1 MIIRNFGSLDLNL
14 LRVFDEVMVE
24 RSLTR
29 AGLRLSMTQPAVSNA
44 LRRLRDT
51 LGDELFRRNGFGVE
65 PTAYAQTI
73 WPTVRDALQQLKDTL
88 TPSTFDPATSER
100 TFVLTMADI
109 TANMLMP
116 ALMGE
121 LNAQAPRVNIRV
133 KPLLDRDPREAL
145 QSGEVEMAIGHFPGV
160 MAEISANHLQE
171 PTARFSHQRLYES
184 RYVVAMRRDHPLA
197 GRPIGLEEY
206 CAAQHLLVN
215 FSGRAQGYVDQAL
228 ADLGLERRVI
238 LTLNQF
244 ASAARVV
251 AHTDMVTTLPVH
263 FVAASGMAAALW
275 TSELP
280 LPVPPV
286 LVDALWCQALDTQ
299 PAHQWLRAA
308 VARASVLSLIE
319 T

>member
-65 PTAYAQTI
+65 PTPYAQTI

-116 ALMGE
+116 ALMRE
-121 LNAQAPRVNIRV
+121 LDTQAPRIHIRV
-133 KPLLDRDPREAL
+133 KPLIDRDPRAAL
-145 QSGEVEMAIGHFPGV
+145 LSGDVEMAIGHFPGV

-171 PTARFSHQRLYES
+171 PTTRFSHQRLYES

-197 GRPIGLEEY
+197 GRPIDLEEY

-228 ADLGLERRVI
+228 ANLGLERRVI

-251 AHTDMVTTLPVH
+251 AHTNMVTTLPVH
-263 FVAASGMAAALW
+263 FVAASGMAGSLW

-308 VARASVLSLIE
+308 VARAAALSLNE
-319 T
+319 N

>member
-65 PTAYAQTI
+65 PTPYAQTI

-109 TANMLMP
+109 TASMLMP
-116 ALMGE
+116 ALMRE
-121 LNAQAPRVNIRV
+121 VTAQAPKVNIRV
-133 KPLLDRDPREAL
+133 KPLIDRDPREAL

-160 MAEISANHLQE
+160 MAEIGANHLHG
-171 PTARFSHQRLYES
+171 PTTRFSHQRLYES

-197 GRPIGLEEY
+197 GRPIDLQAY

-228 ADLGLERRVI
+228 ADLGLARRVI

-251 AHTDMVTTLPVH
+251 AQTDMVTTLPVH
-263 FVAASGMAAALW
+263 FVVVSGMADSLW

-280 LPVPPV
+280 LAVPPV
-286 LVDALWCQALDTQ
+286 LVDAWWCQALDTQ

-308 VARASVLSLIE
+308 VARAAALSLVE
-319 T
+319 A

>member
-1 MIIRNFGSLDLNL
+1 MVIRNFGNLDLNL

-65 PTAYAQTI
+65 PTPYAQTI
-73 WPTVRDALQQLKDTL
+73 WPTVRGALQQLKDAL
-88 TPSTFDPATSER
+88 TPSRFDPVTSER

-116 ALMGE
+116 ALMRDV
-121 LNAQAPRVNIRV
+121 NALAPKVNIRV
-133 KPLLDRDPREAL
+133 KPLIDRDPRQAL
-145 QSGEVEMAIGHFPGV
+145 LNGEVEMAIGHFPGV
-160 MAEISANHLQE
+160 MAEISANHLKE
-171 PTARFSHQRLYES
+171 PTTRFSHQRLYES

-197 GRPIGLEEY
+197 GRPIALDEY
-206 CAAQHLLVN
+206 CVAQHLLVN

-228 ADLGLERRVI
+228 AERGLERRVI

-251 AHTDMVTTLPVH
+251 AQTDMVTTLPIH

-286 LVDALWCQALDTQ
+286 LVDALWSQTLDTQ

-308 VARASVLSLIE
+308 VSRAAVLSLIE
-319 T
+319 A

>member
-1 MIIRNFGSLDLNL
+1 MAIRNFSSLDLNL
-14 LRVFDEVMVE
+14 LRVFDEVMLE

-29 AGLRLSMTQPAVSNA
+29 AGVRLSMTQPAVSNA
-44 LRRLRDT
+44 LRRLRET

-73 WPTVRDALQQLKDTL
+73 WPTVRDALQHLREAL
-88 TPSTFDPATSER
+88 SPSTFEPATSER

-109 TANMLMP
+109 TASMLMP
-116 ALMGE
+116 SLMRDLHE
-121 LNAQAPRVNIRV
+121 QAPGVDIRV
-133 KPLLDRDPREAL
+133 LPLINRDPREAL
-145 QSGEVEMAIGHFPGV
+145 QSGEVELAVGHFPGV

-171 PTARFSHQRLYES
+171 PTARFSHQRLYDS

-197 GRPIGLEEY
+197 GRAITLDEY

-228 ADLGLERRVI
+228 AGLSRERRVI

-251 AHTDMVTTLPVH
+251 AHSDLLTTLPIH
-263 FVAASGMAAALW
+263 FVAASGMDDALW
-275 TSELP
+275 TTELP

-286 LVDALWCQALDTQ
+286 LVDALWCQAMDTQ

-308 VARASVLSLIE
+308 VLQASVHSLGGA
-319 T
+319 